1 MTGLDISADASRRPP
16 MRRVRLPASRGG
28 LAWLAV
34 LVIVGTLL
42 AVQFGRQVYANWEIG
57 QRADAIAAEIV
68 AIEEENARLEQ
79 ELDYLR
85 SDAYVSAE
93 ARRLANLGLPGERVL
108 IIPPGAEAPLP
119 EALAALEAPKPLL
132 DQWAELFFGADDPG

>member
-1 MTGLDISADASRRPP
+1 
-16 MRRVRLPASRGG
+16 MRRMRLPASRGG
-28 LAWLAV
+28 VAWLAV

-57 QRADAIAAEIV
+57 QRAEAIQAEIA
-68 AIEEENARLEQ
+68 AIEEENARLAQ
-79 ELDYLR
+79 ELDYVR

-119 EALAALEAPKPLL
+119 ESLVARDGPKPLIAPWV
-132 DQWAELFFGADDPG
+132 DLFFGPSQ

>member
-1 MTGLDISADASRRPP
+1 MTGLDVTASAPRRPP

-34 LVIVGTLL
+34 LVIVGMLL

-57 QRADAIAAEIV
+57 QRAEAIQAEIAA
-68 AIEEENARLEQ
+68 IEDENLRLQQ
-79 ELDYLR
+79 ELDYVR
-85 SDAYVSAE
+85 SDAFVSAE

-119 EALAALEAPKPLL
+119 ADLAALNAPKPLVE
-132 DQWAELFFGADDPG
+132 QWMELFFGPGS

>member
-1 MTGLDISADASRRPP
+1 MTGLDLSAAPSPRPP

-28 LAWLAV
+28 LTWLAV
-34 LVIVGTLL
+34 LLIVGTLL

-57 QRADAIAAEIV
+57 QRAAQLQAEIAAM
-68 AIEEENARLEQ
+68 ADENARLEQ
-79 ELDYLR
+79 ELDYVR

-119 EALAALEAPKPLL
+119 ESLAALEAPKPFLE
-132 DQWAELFFGADDPG
+132 QWMDLFFGRGG